1 MVLQLPLAQLREA
14 PANVRKAFDT
24 GKLAD
29 LADSIRARGIIEPLV
44 VRTLARGNGPTDTPI
59 VYEIVAGARRFRAA
73 GLAKLE
79 AVPCVVRDTPAD
91 QVTQDQLVEN
101 LQREDISPLEEA
113 QGYAALRRHLAVEQI
128 AQQTGKGARYVY
140 QRLQLLRLQTSALR
154 ALEAGKLSAGVA
166 EVIGRF
172 PPDQQQAFIR
182 AYAWSANTLAGV
194 TVAQARQ
201 WAEGRTVALSAAP
214 WALEDGK
221 LLPKAGPC
229 SSCPKNS
236 ANEPGAD
243 QRTRPGCLDP
253 ACYHNKELRFLEL
266 RRAQLVKEGKRVQL
280 LRGEQFTSGPTAKL
294 PYLGDGAERRGPRCP
309 ASTLVGLVAGPP
321 KLGAV
326 VPLCGLKGC
335 KVHTEGAG
343 QRRGGQSAAA
353 RRETAR
359 QRAKIEATRRRNLQR
374 LEWGRLVAAKAP
386 STTAKLGREDLRV
399 IARALLEEEQHESRV
414 AVCRMRGLEPAPGK
428 RQTFDYFRAVARD
441 ITRATSTQQ
450 LLQLVYQ
457 LVLAPDVERSNYGE
471 WAARRLEPLARRFR
485 VRTPKL
491 PQPKKAKKARRRS

>member
-1 MVLQLPLAQLREA
+1 MATGQMVLQVPLAQLREA

-29 LADSIRARGIIEPLV
+29 LADSIRARGILEPLV
-44 VRTLARGNGPTDTPI
+44 VRLLSDVTGPGDPGGIRTYQI
-59 VYEIVAGARRFRAA
+59 IAGARRFRAA
-73 GLAKLE
+73 QLAKLE
-79 AVPCVVRDTPAD
+79 VVPCILRDTPAD

-113 QGYAALRRHLAVEQI
+113 QGYAQLRRHLAVDQI
-128 AQQTGKGARYVY
+128 AAQVGKGVRYVY

-172 PPDQQQAFIR
+172 PPDQQGAFIR
-182 AYAWSANTLAGV
+182 AHSWDARALAGV

-266 RRAQLVKEGKRVQL
+266 RRARLVKDGKRVQL

-294 PYLGDGAERRGPRCP
+294 PYLGDGAERRGPKCP
-309 ASTLVGLVAGPP
+309 ASSLVGLVAGPP

-335 KVHTEGAG
+335 KVHGAG
-343 QRRGGQSAAA
+343 AQ

-399 IARALLEEEQHESRV
+399 IARTLLDEEHHESQV
-414 AVCRMRGLEPAPGK
+414 TVCRMRGLEPKPGK
-428 RQTFDYFRAVARD
+428 RLGFNYHGALVKTIASAGNV
-441 ITRATSTQQ
+441 QQ
-450 LLQLVYQ
+450 LLELVYQ
-457 LVLAPDVERSNYGE
+457 LVLAPDVEHGPYWSGRSGGQ
-471 WAARRLEPLARRFR
+471 LEHVAKRFR